1 MYIQI
6 LLLGSLVM
14 PNVVDSFIIQRCTST
29 FIGDH
34 SMKQPII
41 RFGSNACDGT
51 NNADQIR
58 SKRMKSTNFFS
69 STSTGEETNN
79 ADEKSLPE
87 PSSMRIREIKDEL
100 NSMGISFTDC
110 FDKDSLTERLV
121 DARSGKVTGGV
132 ATEEVFSDDSGKGE
146 EAPKETSASAK
157 TSTFDKEEFAEDL
170 RPKKVRE
177 LRTMCASKN
186 IRWANFI
193 EKEELVQALVE
204 YQLKASNFS
213 PSGKIVPGKVSMIDD
228 DTLDQELTPDAAA
241 TPLLLDVFAEWCGPC
256 KMMAPFLDEAASELG
271 DKVRVAK
278 IDSDQYPEW
287 AGKLQVKGLPTV
299 VVFDGKT
306 GKELERVEGALMKE
320 QLVQLADRN
329 SVV

>member
-1 MYIQI
+1 M
-6 LLLGSLVM
+6 S
-14 PNVVDSFIIQRCTST
+14 
-29 FIGDH
+29 
-34 SMKQPII
+34 
-41 RFGSNACDGT
+41 SNSA
-51 NNADQIR
+51 
-58 SKRMKSTNFFS
+58 
-69 STSTGEETNN
+69 GEETNN

-170 RPKKVRE
+170 RSKKVRE

-204 YQLKASNFS
+204 YQLKASDFS
-213 PSGKIVPGKVSMIDD
+213 PSGKIVPGKVAMIDD
-228 DTLDQELTPDAAA
+228 ETLDQELTPDAAA

-320 QLVQLADRN
+320 QLVQLATKY
-329 SVV
+329 V